1 MLQVYSDNLAV
12 DANAVFP
19 FNNVVLDKGCGEALS
34 APATIQLNKQG
45 IYLVEMDGFAT
56 PDAATAVS
64 VQLMVNGVAQP
75 QAISSFVPASVTDTR
90 TFGFKTFVRVLENNC
105 PCNCLTAPTTLQFM
119 NGTTAVSDAH
129 INVVIT
135 KIR

>member
-12 DANAVFP
+12 DANTVFP
-19 FNNVVLDKGCGEALS
+19 FNNVVIDKGCTENLS
-34 APATIQLNKQG
+34 APATIQLNKVG

-56 PDAATAVS
+56 PDAATEVS
-64 VQLMVNGVAQP
+64 IQLMVNGVAQP
-75 QAISSFVPASVTDTR
+75 QAISTFVPAAVTDTR
-90 TFGFKTFVRVLENNC
+90 TFGFKSFVRVLENNC
-105 PCNCLTAPTTLQFM
+105 QCNCLTAPTTLQFM
-119 NGTTAVSDAH
+119 NGDTALSDAH

>member
-1 MLQVYSDNLAV
+1 MLQVYSSNLAV

-19 FNNVVLDKGCGEALS
+19 FNNVVVDKGCGEALS

-56 PDAATAVS
+56 PDAATEVS
-64 VQLMVNGVAQP
+64 IQLYVNGVAQP
-75 QAISSFVPASVTDTR
+75 QAITTFVPAEVTDTR

-105 PCNCLTAPTTLQFM
+105 QCNCLTSPTTLQFI
-119 NGTTAVSDAH
+119 NGTTALTEAH

>member
-12 DANAVFP
+12 AANTVFP
-19 FNNVVLDKGCGEALS
+19 FNNVVVDKGCAENLS
-34 APATIQLNKQG
+34 APATIQLNKTG

-56 PDAATAVS
+56 PDAATEVS

-75 QAISSFVPASVTDTR
+75 QAISTFVPAAVTDTR

-119 NGTTAVSDAH
+119 NGDTAVSDAH

>member
-12 DANAVFP
+12 SANTVFP
-19 FNNVVLDKGCGEALS
+19 FNNVVIDKGCAENLS
-34 APATIQLNKQG
+34 APATIQLNKAG

-56 PDAATAVS
+56 PDAATEVS
-64 VQLMVNGVAQP
+64 IQLMVNGVAQP
-75 QAISSFVPASVTDTR
+75 QAITSFVPAAITDTR
-90 TFGFKTFVRVLENNC
+90 AFGFKSFVRVLENNC
-105 PCNCLTAPTTLQFM
+105 QCNCLSAPTTLQFM
-119 NGTTAVSDAH
+119 NGDTALSDAH

>member
-12 DANAVFP
+12 AANTVYP
-19 FNNVVLDKGCGEALS
+19 FNNVVVDKGCAENLS
-34 APATIQLNKQG
+34 APATIQLNKAG

-56 PDAATAVS
+56 PDAATEVS

-75 QAISSFVPASVTDTR
+75 QAISTFVPAAVTDTR

-119 NGTTAVSDAH
+119 NGDTAVSEAH

>member
-12 DANAVFP
+12 EAATAFP
-19 FNNVVLDKGCGEALS
+19 FNNVSVDKGCAETLS
-34 APATIQLNKQG
+34 APATIQLNQRG
-45 IYLVEMDGFAT
+45 VYLVEMDGYAT
-56 PDAATAVS
+56 PDAATEVS
-64 VQLMVNGVAQP
+64 VQLYVNGVAQP
-75 QAISSFVPASVTDTR
+75 QAISSFVPASVTDAR

-105 PCNCLTAPTTLQFM
+105 NCNCLTSPTTLQFM
-119 NGTTAVSDAH
+119 NGETAISDAH

>member
-1 MLQVYSDNLAV
+1 MLQVYSSNLAV
-12 DANAVFP
+12 TANTVFP
-19 FNNVVLDKGCGEALS
+19 FNNVVVDKGCAESLS

-45 IYLVEMDGFAT
+45 VYLVEMDGFAT
-56 PDAATAVS
+56 PDAATEVS
-64 VQLMVNGVAQP
+64 VQLIVNGVAQP
-75 QAISSFVPASVTDTR
+75 QAISTFVPAAITDTR

-105 PCNCLTAPTTLQFM
+105 PCNCLTSPTTLQFM
-119 NGTTAVSDAH
+119 NGDTALSDAH